1 VRPFGEQPGWAKV
14 LIVVGLVYVGSTVLA
29 LLSALMIWLVT

>member
-1 VRPFGEQPGWAKV
+1 VA
-14 LIVVGLVYVGSTVLA
+14 IVVGLVYVGSTVLA